1 MLADCNLDPGGGAFS
16 AGIAAH
22 SEDSYVNEGHAAG
35 FRQLRN
41 TGPTPGV
48 HAMVG
53 SLQIADPLALYRSAR
68 SLVEM
73 PRPTVREQL
82 AEIDCPR
89 SFLVG
94 SRTLEA
100 EGASAG
106 PQEWPYT
113 ATLLSVG
120 VRVFVVPDAGHGMMW
135 DNPAG
140 FARVLAQ
147 ALAPPQAVC

>member
-1 MLADCNLDPGGGAFS
+1 
-16 AGIAAH
+16 
-22 SEDSYVNEGHAAG
+22 
-35 FRQLRN
+35 
-41 TGPTPGV
+41 
-48 HAMVG
+48 MVG

-73 PRPTVREQL
+73 PRPTIREQL
-82 AEIDCPR
+82 AGIDFPR

-106 PQEWPYT
+106 PRTWPYT
-113 ATLLSVG
+113 ATLLSAG

-140 FARVLAQ
+140 FARVMAQ
-147 ALAPPQAVC
+147 ALAPP